1 MSYEVCL
8 LFIRGLR
15 AAGYSVQR
23 LLDGKLSATM
33 NGRSVTVD
41 PKRLSVWGDGQLV
54 HPVAAIMADMV

>member
-1 MSYEVCL
+1 MSYETRL

-23 LLDGKLSATM
+23 LLDGKLSASM

-41 PKRLSVWGDGQLV
+41 PKRLSVWGDGSIV
-54 HPVAAIMADMV
+54 HNVTEIMAGMV